1 MAIPPNWYIIFD
13 IPLISGSDKML
24 KDFKMDELR
33 ILCAIAETASV
44 SRAAQR
50 LNMPQSNVSR
60 TLTSVERK
68 VGLAIFLRT
77 ARELVRTEFGE
88 QFIHASSAVL
98 AQHEQLINLADR
110 YKNTLQGVVTLGAP
124 IGIHQFLGRYILPA
138 LRKTLPELQ
147 INLVTRNASEREQK
161 YGAIFNSDC
170 DLLISPFKPQNENLI
185 ARPFT
190 RFRTGVFA
198 SPDYLAQHPI
208 AEPEALAD
216 HECITLRML
225 GGSDNIWTF
234 KSKNGKPLNLTV
246 KGGFVCDNTLPAV
259 ELAKLGMGIV
269 YAPYYSLATEL
280 AAGQLVPCLKKER
293 CIDLQAWLIY
303 QRRDILPLR
312 VQALL
317 DGLSV
322 HIKNLSHLLL

>member
-1 MAIPPNWYIIFD
+1 
-13 IPLISGSDKML
+13 ML

-68 VGLAIFLRT
+68 VGSPFFCAPPWNWC
-77 ARELVRTEFGE
+77 VPSS
-88 QFIHASSAVL
+88 ASSLFTPAAPFLSSMSSLSTSPTVIKTRCR
-98 AQHEQLINLADR
+98 ASSP
-110 YKNTLQGVVTLGAP
+110 LGRPSASTS
-124 IGIHQFLGRYILPA
+124 FGRYILPA

-198 SPDYLAQHPI
+198 SR
-208 AEPEALAD
+208 
-216 HECITLRML
+216 ITRR
-225 GGSDNIWTF
+225 
-234 KSKNGKPLNLTV
+234 
-246 KGGFVCDNTLPAV
+246 NTLSPSRRRWWIMSASPCACWAAATISGPSK
-259 ELAKLGMGIV
+259 AKTANRSI
-269 YAPYYSLATEL
+269 S
-280 AAGQLVPCLKKER
+280 R
-293 CIDLQAWLIY
+293 
-303 QRRDILPLR
+303 
-312 VQALL
+312 
-317 DGLSV
+317 
-322 HIKNLSHLLL
+322 

>member
-1 MAIPPNWYIIFD
+1 
-13 IPLISGSDKML
+13 ML

-33 ILCAIAETASV
+33 IISAIAETASV

-68 VGLAIFLRT
+68 VGLAIFLRA

-88 QFIHASSAVL
+88 QFIHASRAVL
-98 AQHEQLINLADR
+98 EQHEQLINLADR

-208 AEPEALAD
+208 AEPEALVD

-225 GGSDNIWTF
+225 GGSDNVWTF
-234 KSKNGKPLNLTV
+234 KSKNGEPLNLTV
-246 KGGFVCDNTLPAV
+246 KGDSFAITHYRRWSWRSWGWGSSMRPTIHSP
-259 ELAKLGMGIV
+259 
-269 YAPYYSLATEL
+269 PS
-280 AAGQLVPCLKKER
+280 
-293 CIDLQAWLIY
+293 W
-303 QRRDILPLR
+303 RRDSWFP
-312 VQALL
+312 V
-317 DGLSV
+317 
-322 HIKNLSHLLL
+322 

>member
-1 MAIPPNWYIIFD
+1 
-13 IPLISGSDKML
+13 ML

-33 ILCAIAETASV
+33 IICAIAETASV

-88 QFIHASSAVL
+88 QFIHASRAVL
-98 AQHEQLINLADR
+98 EQHEQLINLADR

-208 AEPEALAD
+208 AEPEALVD

-234 KSKNGKPLNLTV
+234 KSKNGEPLNLTV
-246 KGGFVCDNTLPAV
+246 KGDSFAITHYRRWSWRSWGW
-259 ELAKLGMGIV
+259 GSS

-293 CIDLQAWLIY
+293 CIDLQAWLIF

-317 DGLSV
+317 DGLSA

>member
-1 MAIPPNWYIIFD
+1 
-13 IPLISGSDKML
+13 ML

-60 TLTSVERK
+60 TLTRVERK

-208 AEPEALAD
+208 AEPEALVD

-280 AAGQLVPCLKKER
+280 AAGQLVPCLKKEH

>member
-1 MAIPPNWYIIFD
+1 M
-13 IPLISGSDKML
+13 

-110 YKNTLQGVVTLGAP
+110 YKNTPQGVVTLGAP

-170 DLLISPFKPQNENLI
+170 DLLISPLSHRMKTSSP
-185 ARPFT
+185 ARLPAFVPASSPPRIT
-190 RFRTGVFA
+190 SRNTLSPNRRRWWIMSA
-198 SPDYLAQHPI
+198 SPCVCWAVATISGP
-208 AEPEALAD
+208 
-216 HECITLRML
+216 
-225 GGSDNIWTF
+225 
-234 KSKNGKPLNLTV
+234 SK
-246 KGGFVCDNTLPAV
+246 
-259 ELAKLGMGIV
+259 AKT
-269 YAPYYSLATEL
+269 AN
-280 AAGQLVPCLKKER
+280 R
-293 CIDLQAWLIY
+293 LIS
-303 QRRDILPLR
+303 R
-312 VQALL
+312 
-317 DGLSV
+317 
-322 HIKNLSHLLL
+322 